1 MNELR
6 HLNISL
12 LMRAA
17 RGSYPPRAE
26 IVSQVC
32 TFRDKGIHVLDIRF
46 FCKNGVVVFYYL
58 FCFFCAIFQQAVSGK
73 SKDFCGDY
81 ISQFIVHN
89 VKVYGVKSAYFST
102 GVEGENRLDVLD
114 VTNVG
119 GAAAVG
125 GSILFYY
132 FVVFFAGL
140 GGNLGGG
147 QDFLISLGT

>member
-1 MNELR
+1 M
-6 HLNISL
+6 
-12 LMRAA
+12 
-17 RGSYPPRAE
+17 
-26 IVSQVC
+26 
-32 TFRDKGIHVLDIRF
+32 
-46 FCKNGVVVFYYL
+46 VVFYYL

-114 VTNVG
+114 VTDVG

-147 QDFLISLGT
+147 QDFLISLRT